1 MSPKV
6 SRTAWKPWGG
16 AGQATAAGGAAGAAA
31 VVAGSDEPAPAETGA
46 AAPAIPE
53 DPVAELEREFSELKA
68 NLEYE
73 EPTPDG
79 AESIKRKGGWKWKK
93 NTKSANVN

>member
-1 MSPKV
+1 MSIASDMQLKALT
-6 SRTAWKPWGG
+6 SR
-16 AGQATAAGGAAGAAA
+16 
-31 VVAGSDEPAPAETGA
+31 
-46 AAPAIPE
+46 
-53 DPVAELEREFSELKA
+53 VAELEREFSELKA